1 MKRNAVKL
9 LSNKLIEYIPK
20 KYENMDK
27 DAEDIYDRPLT
38 YLVKRL
44 SRDDRY
50 ELIGKMREE
59 LGQDFKEEDLD
70 NADKI
75 EEMVK
80 KSRLSMTGDAYR
92 FVFESCVAG
101 FKNAIFISEESGEE
115 VKLDETK
122 EKKYVRAMW
131 NSDSDDTEMVDVV
144 NHIIKVSLL
153 NGEESKNSPSP
164 QDSSKA

>member
-1 MKRNAVKL
+1 MKRNAIKL
-9 LSNKLIEYIPK
+9 LSNKLVDYIPK
-20 KYENMDK
+20 KYEGMDK

-50 ELIGKMREE
+50 ELISKMREE
-59 LGQDFKEEDLD
+59 FGTDFKEEDLD
-70 NADKI
+70 NADKV

-101 FKNAIFISEESGEE
+101 FKNAIFVSEENGEE

-122 EKKYVRAMW
+122 DKKYVRAMW
-131 NSDSDDTEMVDVV
+131 NSDSDDSELVDVV
-144 NHIIKVSLL
+144 NYIIKISLL
-153 NGEESKNSPSP
+153 SGEESKNSPSP
-164 QDSSKA
+164 QGS